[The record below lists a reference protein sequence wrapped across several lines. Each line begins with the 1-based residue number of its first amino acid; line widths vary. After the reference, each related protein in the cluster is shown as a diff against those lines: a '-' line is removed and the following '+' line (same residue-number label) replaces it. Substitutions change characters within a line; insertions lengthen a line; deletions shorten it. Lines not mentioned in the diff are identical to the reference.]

1 MQDLMIFFAQTYEFV
16 EKGKEKGSVLIHWYY
31 YIFFEFCSLNNF

>member
-1 MQDLMIFFAQTYEFV
+1 MQDLMNFFTQTYEFV

-31 YIFFEFCSLNNF
+31 YIFFELVALQ